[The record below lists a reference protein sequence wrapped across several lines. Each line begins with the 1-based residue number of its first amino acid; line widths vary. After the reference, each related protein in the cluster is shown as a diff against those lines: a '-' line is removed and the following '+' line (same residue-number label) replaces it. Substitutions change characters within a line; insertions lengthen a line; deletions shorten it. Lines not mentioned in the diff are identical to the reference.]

1 MAFCLHRAF
10 TDVLDLR
17 VVKPARS
24 ASDIARLVI
33 NGRDLVDLVAAF
45 EKPFAESLAGK
56 YEPLPAK
63 ELVAPSRHLLGE
75 PDRLYQFAEGRVALL
90 GCECGESG
98 CWPFVARIEVAEDRV
113 TWRDFA
119 QPHRPQ
125 WSYQSFGPFVF
136 DRSAYEA
143 ALRSPSSPSRPVRQN

>member
-1 MAFCLHRAF
+1 M
-10 TDVLDLR
+10 DVLDLR
-17 VVKPARS
+17 VVRPARS
-24 ASDIARLVI
+24 PYDIARLLI

-45 EKPFAESLAGK
+45 EEGFAATLAGK
-56 YEPLPAK
+56 YEPLRAE
-63 ELVAPSRHLLGE
+63 ELIAPSRHLLGE
-75 PDRLYQFAEGRVALL
+75 PDRLYQDAEGRVALL

-98 CWPFVARIEVAEDRV
+98 CWPFVARIEVAEEHV

-125 WSYQSFGPFVF
+125 WSYESFGPFVF
-136 DRSAYEA
+136 DRTAYEA